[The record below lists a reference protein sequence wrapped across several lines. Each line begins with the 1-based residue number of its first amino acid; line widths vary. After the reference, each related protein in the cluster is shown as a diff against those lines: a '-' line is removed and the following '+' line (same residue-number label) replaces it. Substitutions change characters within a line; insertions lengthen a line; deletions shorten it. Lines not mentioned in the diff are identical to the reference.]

1 MTAIRFFF
9 FSFLR
14 LIHLLG
20 SSEPPRSEATIPS
33 PHPQL
38 DDKQAVVPSAVG
50 KATINNISTLAFF
63 FGEQRTTGKILSE
76 RFV

>member
-1 MTAIRFFF
+1 MTAIRFFL
-9 FSFLR
+9 SPR

-20 SSEPPRSEATIPS
+20 ISDPPGSEATIPS

-63 FGEQRTTGKILSE
+63 FGAQRTTGKILSE
-76 RFV
+76 RVV